1 MIAKI
6 KSGGHGLGFA
16 IIDGYI
22 HKKLKGYTT
31 VTIKSVCLNVNVISS
46 CYHMSASAIWYLSF
60 EIFFIARVRST
71 SAINKI
77 EKDKY
82 HIARAL
88 IMITSLSY
96 GAIDFFY

>member
-1 MIAKI
+1 
-6 KSGGHGLGFA
+6 
-16 IIDGYI
+16 
-22 HKKLKGYTT
+22 
-31 VTIKSVCLNVNVISS
+31 
-46 CYHMSASAIWYLSF
+46 MSASAIWYLSF

-96 GAIDFFY
+96 GTIDFFY